1 MDTLKDGT
9 ILDKDQTKAYNP
21 ERLKTKDR
29 KMVSFREQKR
39 FQGLKMRV
47 ISRQGRG
54 GCCGV
59 CSGQAEVQERRF
71 KGRRRRALLPVTS
84 TRQAY
89 AQHFP
94 RFSEKGQ

>member
-39 FQGLKMRV
+39 LIPRPQNKSDLQAGQRRLLRCMLR
-47 ISRQGRG
+47 
-54 GCCGV
+54 
-59 CSGQAEVQERRF
+59 SG
-71 KGRRRRALLPVTS
+71 
-84 TRQAY
+84 
-89 AQHFP
+89 
-94 RFSEKGQ
+94 